1 MSHIKQIVLVGLFLL
16 MPINLASAAPQNFPE
31 RFSGD
36 LKVCSKV
43 SEGMKGGK
51 SLESSLVDFFLSF
64 SDQPTVQSYQS
75 IQRAIVYDSVKS
87 CHFNGADV
95 VHSALRIDMSQ
106 PLLVLSLNDAGVN
119 PQTIQDVLQQSGL
132 NPDAIH
138 IAFVEAGLTGQI
150 PTASYALSLLPP
162 FDESATTGEPGT
174 DTGGG
179 LGQASPFMP

>member
-1 MSHIKQIVLVGLFLL
+1 MIRLKQIVLVGLFLL
-16 MPINLASAAPQNFPE
+16 MPINLVAAAQTFPE

-43 SEGMKGGK
+43 SQEMKGGK

-75 IQRAIVYDSVKS
+75 IQRAIVYDSVKN
-87 CHFNGADV
+87 CHFDGADV
-95 VHSALRIDMSQ
+95 VHSALRIDMSR
-106 PLLVLSLNDAGVN
+106 PLLVLSLNDAGVS

-132 NPDAIH
+132 SPGAIH
-138 IAFVEAGLTGQI
+138 AAFEEAGLNSRI
-150 PTASYALSLLPP
+150 PSVSYALSLLPP
-162 FDESATTGEPGT
+162 FDESGATGEPGT
-174 DTGGG
+174 ANGGG